1 MKRVLSFLLFLTLII
16 SSEIMGQIPGF
27 GGGFTEAEA
36 GQGIKEALAQGLG
49 RAVSNLNRT
58 DGFFGNQIYKMLLP
72 TDAQRVERTMRQLG
86 LGSQVDRAI
95 LQINR
100 GAEDA
105 VAFAAPIFTEAIR
118 QMTLQDAVG
127 IIRGSNHAATN
138 YFKERTIAK
147 LVEAFRPSVQNSLNK
162 VGATRYYGELIS
174 SYNRFPTTRNKI
186 NPDLTEYVV
195 EKAVDALF
203 QQIAQEEAEIRV
215 NPVKRTTEMMQKVFG
230 IR

>member
-1 MKRVLSFLLFLTLII
+1 
-16 SSEIMGQIPGF
+16 MGQIPGF